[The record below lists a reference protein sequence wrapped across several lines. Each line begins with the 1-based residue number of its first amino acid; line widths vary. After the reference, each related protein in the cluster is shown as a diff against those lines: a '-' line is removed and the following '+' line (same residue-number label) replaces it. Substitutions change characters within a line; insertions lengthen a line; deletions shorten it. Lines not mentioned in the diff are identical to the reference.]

1 MPRIEDIKLALALL
15 VNDLAEKAPNAVQDV
30 GLLLASIAGR
40 SESELWDNA
49 GDQLFEKAK
58 SAKYKDETSYY
69 VFFACVF
76 RGGAV
81 DLAQAE
87 RAKEQAAI

>member
-1 MPRIEDIKLALALL
+1 MPGIEDIKLALALL
-15 VNDLAEKAPNAVQDV
+15 INDLAEKAPNAVQDV
-30 GLLLASIAGR
+30 SVLLAVIAGR

-49 GDQLFEKAK
+49 GDQLFERAK
-58 SAKYKDETSYY
+58 SAKFRDETSYY

-81 DLAQAE
+81 DLARAE
-87 RAKEQAAI
+87 RAKEHTAS